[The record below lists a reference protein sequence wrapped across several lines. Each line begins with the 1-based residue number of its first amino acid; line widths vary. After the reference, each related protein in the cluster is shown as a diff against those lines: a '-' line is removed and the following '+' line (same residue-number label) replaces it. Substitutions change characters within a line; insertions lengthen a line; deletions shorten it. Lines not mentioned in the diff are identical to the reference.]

1 MPISTL
7 QPTNRRLRYDAAL
20 LEATQQEMA
29 QDDNVVVLGLGV
41 DDWRGIYGTTKG
53 LVDQFGPQRVFDTP
67 LSEDAMTGVSIG
79 AAMAGLRPIHVH
91 IRQDFL
97 LLCMNQLVNIA
108 AKAHY
113 MYGGQVSVPMVV
125 RSVIG
130 KSWGQG
136 AQHSQAR

>member
-1 MPISTL
+1 M
-7 QPTNRRLRYDAAL
+7 PTNTPSVASERRLRYDAAL

-29 QDDNVVVLGLGV
+29 QDDSVVVLGLGV

-53 LVDQFGPQRVFDTP
+53 LVDQFGPRRVFDTP
-67 LSEDAMTGVSIG
+67 LSEDAMTGVTIG

-108 AKAHY
+108 ARPTTCMVAGCRCRWS
-113 MYGGQVSVPMVV
+113 YGL
-125 RSVIG
+125 
-130 KSWGQG
+130 
-136 AQHSQAR
+136 